1 MQVELWG
8 HETPQ
13 WTCILAMSRYCTCE
27 SIQTFQKG
35 LFNLRM
41 GLEILKDEPE
51 DTFERK
57 IVEGSKDSVEQL
69 EGWVKTV
76 CESI

>member
-1 MQVELWG
+1 
-8 HETPQ
+8 
-13 WTCILAMSRYCTCE
+13 
-27 SIQTFQKG
+27 
-35 LFNLRM
+35 M

-51 DTFERK
+51 DTFESK